1 MSLLDDV
8 LAGPATHTD
17 NIKTQTHENGP
28 IPHNLLITVV
38 NHCHLVAI
46 HLDSSKEA
54 PIKLGKVLQ
63 SQKPP
68 ISTARFTLETYPRQ
82 DPGLATDT
90 VTAVQLHAVLQ
101 HGDRIH
107 GQMFDHPIVR
117 STSWHAVTGEG
128 PVRGAV
134 AVRYT
139 LSTRTNPRSL
149 HLTATSRELHRPLYT
164 CAPPHPNGLATT

>member
-1 MSLLDDV
+1 MSLIDDV
-8 LAGPATHTD
+8 LAGLAAHTD

-28 IPHNLLITVV
+28 IPHNFLISVV
-38 NHCHLVAI
+38 NHCHLVAF

-90 VTAVQLHAVLQ
+90 VTAVQLHAILQ

-107 GQMFDHPIVR
+107 GQMFDHPVVKAQYEGQLQFSTLSVLEPILAA
-117 STSWHAVTGEG
+117 STSQQRPGNCTDCS
-128 PVRGAV
+128 
-134 AVRYT
+134 T
-139 LSTRTNPRSL
+139 LAPLPTPTASQRHDGTR
-149 HLTATSRELHRPLYT
+149 
-164 CAPPHPNGLATT
+164 